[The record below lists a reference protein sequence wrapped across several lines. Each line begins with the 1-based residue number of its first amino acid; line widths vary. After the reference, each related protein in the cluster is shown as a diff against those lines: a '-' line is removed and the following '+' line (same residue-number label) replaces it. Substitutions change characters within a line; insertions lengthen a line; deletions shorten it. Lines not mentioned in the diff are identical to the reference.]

1 MSDKT
6 IHQIREEFA
15 SAASGVLSNFH
26 ARRDEIR
33 SQRQP
38 EARAYL
44 DRLNDE
50 QRMSLLRE
58 QMMEQLTDL
67 TEESREAYAAEVEEY
82 HDALSKRT
90 AFLKESLFKV
100 EDAGALSRAALA
112 TDTELG
118 TLLELASTAGN
129 KELGKAA
136 FVAAQ
141 QRGLG
146 NLMSDYFDKVDP
158 EGRGLYA
165 EWKEIPPA
173 ELLERQTDS
182 VDMIIPSPEVDS
194 VIPPATAA
202 WS

>member
-1 MSDKT
+1 MSKKT

-15 SAASGVLSNFH
+15 SAASGVLSNYH

-38 EARAYL
+38 EAGAYL

-50 QRMSLLRE
+50 QRMRVLRE

-67 TEESREAYAAEVEEY
+67 TEESREAYAAEVEAY

-118 TLLELASTAGN
+118 TLLSLPPPPETRSWERPRSSLPSKGASVTSCPITST
-129 KELGKAA
+129 
-136 FVAAQ
+136 
-141 QRGLG
+141 R
-146 NLMSDYFDKVDP
+146 
-158 EGRGLYA
+158 
-165 EWKEIPPA
+165 
-173 ELLERQTDS
+173 
-182 VDMIIPSPEVDS
+182 
-194 VIPPATAA
+194 
-202 WS
+202 

>member
-6 IHQIREEFA
+6 IHQIREEFS
-15 SAASGVLSNFH
+15 SAASGVLSNYH

-33 SQRQP
+33 SQQRP
-38 EARAYL
+38 EAGAYL

-67 TEESREAYAAEVEEY
+67 TQESREAYAASVQAY

-118 TLLELASTAGN
+118 TLLELASTASN

-146 NLMSDYFDKVDP
+146 NLMSDYFEKVDP
-158 EGRGLYA
+158 EGRSLYA
-165 EWKEIPPA
+165 EWTEIPPA
-173 ELLERQTDS
+173 EALERQTDS
-182 VDMIIPSPEVDS
+182 VDLVIPSPDMDS
-194 VIPPATAA
+194 VVPPARAA
-202 WS
+202 T